1 MASSFFPFSPAAF
14 ARRPTTLAAALL
26 AAGVGAN
33 AWAQTAS
40 DTTSPA
46 RTAGANTAASS
57 SATTNTSAGANS
69 NSSSSNTTTGTPLPI
84 VTVRGSNA
92 QSALTVGGF
101 GETPVAKLPLQASVI
116 TSDQLADRGLSTLA
130 GLTSIDASV
139 GDSYNSEGYVSYL
152 KIRGYDLDNRFN
164 YRRDGLPINAETA
177 LPLSNKS
184 SIEVL
189 KGTSGIQAG
198 TSAPGGLVNLV
209 VKRPTVEL
217 TSVTLGVSG
226 SGTVEGALDWSHR
239 FSDAY
244 GHNSAF
250 GLRVNLAAAHLDPEL
265 HDAKGKRWLM
275 AVAGDWRVSP
285 DTLVEAEVELNRQSQ
300 PSQAGFSLLGTTL
313 PDAHSIDPRTNLNN
327 QAWSQPVVFEGRTA
341 SLRVQHQ
348 LNADWKLQAHGAV
361 QRLVTDDRLAYP
373 FGCTASDGTYWASSY
388 CPDGTFD
395 QYDFRSDNEHRNS
408 SALDLSAQGKL
419 RLADMSHEL
428 STGVLFSRFYSRL
441 QGQAYN
447 WAGTGDITGSLP
459 TVADPTLSGAN
470 TDRDERSTEFYLRD
484 AVQLSPRWQGWLG
497 VRHTRLRR
505 DSFQVNVEAG
515 EEARTNY
522 RQSVTTPWLGLSY
535 AIDPELMAYASW
547 GEGVESDVVPNRAE
561 YVNQGQALPAMR
573 SRQWEIGLKA
583 GNRSVDWSVNYFDV
597 TKPTWSDVAV
607 DTAGNLQRR
616 LDGTQDHRGFEGQA
630 DFKWSS
636 GGLQASAMKLHA
648 RRHGSTDTSLDG
660 LKPVNVPETTAK
672 LLARQRVGLPGLE
685 LQAGLV
691 YEGRRMVLPD
701 NSLSI
706 PSWTR
711 VDLGARYE
719 QALGRQTLVW
729 RVGVD
734 NVTNRRA
741 WRESPYQYEHVY
753 LYPLAV
759 RTWRASV
766 EWLL

>member
-1 MASSFFPFSPAAF
+1 MAFPLYLSSSPVSSL
-14 ARRPTTLAAALL
+14 RPTVLCAALL
-26 AAGVGAN
+26 VASLGGN
-33 AWAQTAS
+33 ALAQSAT
-40 DTTSPA
+40 D
-46 RTAGANTAASS
+46 AGASM
-57 SATTNTSAGANS
+57 
-69 NSSSSNTTTGTPLPI
+69 PLPGKLAADVKASPGEAGSPLPV

-92 QSALTVGGF
+92 QAALTVGGF
-101 GETPVAKLPLQASVI
+101 GDTPVAKLPLQATVV
-116 TSDQLADRGLSTLA
+116 TSNQLADRGLNSLA
-130 GLTSIDASV
+130 ALTAVDASL

-152 KIRGYDLDNRFN
+152 KIRGYTLDNRFN

-184 SIEVL
+184 SIEVM

-209 VKRPTVEL
+209 VKRPTAEL
-217 TSVTLGVSG
+217 TSVSMGVSG
-226 SGTVEGALDWSHR
+226 RGTVEGTLDWSRR
-239 FSDAY
+239 FSDGY
-244 GHNSAF
+244 GNNNAF

-265 HDAKGKRWLM
+265 HDAKGDRWLM
-275 AVAGDWRVSP
+275 AVAGDWRVSSA
-285 DTLVEAEVELNRQSQ
+285 TLVEAEVEVSRQSQ

-348 LNADWKLQAHGAV
+348 LTADWKLQAHGAV

-419 RLADMSHEL
+419 TLAGMRHDVT
-428 STGVLFSRFYSRL
+428 TGVLLSRFYSRL

-447 WAGTGDITGSLP
+447 FAGTGDITGNTP

-505 DSFQVNVEAG
+505 ESFQVNVAAG
-515 EEARTNY
+515 DEARTNY

-561 YVNQGQALPAMR
+561 YVNQGQSLPAMR
-573 SRQWEIGLKA
+573 SRQWEIGLKS
-583 GNRSVDWSVNYFDV
+583 GNRTVDWSVNYFDV

-607 DTAGNLQRR
+607 DAAGNLLRR
-616 LDGTQDHRGFEGQA
+616 LDGTQDHRGLEAQA
-630 DFKWSS
+630 DFKWSG
-636 GGLQASAMKLHA
+636 GGLQASAMKLRA
-648 RRHGSTDTSLDG
+648 RRHGSSDAALNG

-672 LLARQRVGLPGLE
+672 LLARQNVWLPGLE
-685 LQAGLV
+685 LQAGVL

-701 NSLSI
+701 NSLSLA
-706 PSWTR
+706 SWTR
-711 VDLGARYE
+711 LDLGARYE
-719 QALGRQTLVW
+719 QAVGRQTLVW

-734 NVTNRRA
+734 NVTDRRA
-741 WRESPYQYEHVY
+741 WRESPYQYEHAY
-753 LYPLAV
+753 LYPMAP
-759 RTWRASV
+759 RTWRASI
-766 EWLL
+766 EWIL